1 MKQGNRLKS
10 RWAGLELRCDWIWGW
25 TERLCDSQD
34 GITREEEERAV
45 NTVQPGIWQMV
56 AGTETGN

>member
-1 MKQGNRLKS
+1 MKS